1 MVGWTGAKRMPADA
15 HVLPEQWRDFFE
27 RLEVMVFSGSAGHPR
42 TADDDELR
50 DVARRCVAQA
60 HARLADDA
68 DLAAEVRA
76 ALAESPYVPWGTR
89 LDVQGS
95 RLPLG
100 CERHEAPPRRSGGG
114 PAPTGRAPQAD
125 TINEFLCLLR
135 GPRAVG
141 MGDYWI
147 GIAPSPRP
155 LRRAGGMA
163 SPQVRHDETPYITGR
178 VGWLVRHV
186 AGRGRKRRLLV
197 ARDEGG
203 ADWDASGASTRPF
216 SNGERRLLCTRGAK
230 AGRAP
235 LRARA

>member
-68 DLAAEVRA
+68 DLAAE
-76 ALAESPYVPWGTR
+76 
-89 LDVQGS
+89 
-95 RLPLG
+95 
-100 CERHEAPPRRSGGG
+100 
-114 PAPTGRAPQAD
+114 AD

-178 VGWLVRHV
+178 VGWLARHV

-203 ADWDASGASTRPF
+203 ADWDAVKL
-216 SNGERRLLCTRGAK
+216 RRFNEAIF
-230 AGRAP
+230 
-235 LRARA
+235 

>member
-50 DVARRCVAQA
+50 DVARQCVAQA

-76 ALAESPYVPWGTR
+76 ALAESPYMPWGTR

-141 MGDYWI
+141 MGDCWI

-178 VGWLVRHV
+178 VGWLLCGTQPLLWDVPTKLEFSSSVKSKSIRLIF
-186 AGRGRKRRLLV
+186 GRIDCAHRVLEAQRKCSCQNIRI
-197 ARDEGG
+197 
-203 ADWDASGASTRPF
+203 
-216 SNGERRLLCTRGAK
+216 
-230 AGRAP
+230 RAH
-235 LRARA
+235 